1 MSCRLI
7 SAAEAEHQ
15 LGVPARRVRVWA
27 YRRKLFATGL
37 DASNRPL
44 YKEADIRALMGS
56 ADTPKAGIPR
66 QRAAS

>member
-27 YRRKLFATGL
+27 CRRKLFATGL

-44 YKEADIRALMGS
+44 YKEADIRALIAA
-56 ADTPKAGIPR
+56 ADTPKAPISR
-66 QRAAS
+66 QHAAV